1 MANIEIL
8 IREKN
13 ENWPH
18 DVYWCQKQ
26 KFTGAEKH
34 LRIADKYVVQQEW
47 LKIQSGQMAL
57 SEFTGVL

>member
-1 MANIEIL
+1 MKIGP
-8 IREKN
+8 
-13 ENWPH
+13 NWPH